1 METMQIV
8 HVDPSALLVDTNV
21 RTQVRIDPTF
31 RASIKTNGVL
41 VPVVAINAEDG
52 LRVRYGQRRTLAAVE
67 VGEPAIPVYIV
78 DTDDEAGRIIT
89 QMAENDHRAGL
100 TTAERIEAV
109 QQLSL
114 LGISAAQIVKRTH
127 MKRDA
132 VDASLA
138 IAGNNTAMAIAATHS
153 LDVAAWCAEFAG
165 NDDQVA
171 RIIRETDVFGEDRA
185 RHLVERYRQ
194 QAIDDAAYAT
204 AVDAITDLVVIPRP
218 GWTDA
223 PTALDNLVD
232 TDGNAIDPHTHT
244 ACPGHAI
251 VLDEAEQWDDD
262 EDSTEDDEDDSEPEA
277 YDLDAAGRRWVFT
290 PYCTDPSQ
298 YGHLDR
304 YGRSSDRSTPPVIN
318 EAAKQKASA
327 ERKRV
332 IAGNKAWDAATI
344 VRAEWVEKLLAR
356 KTAPAGAVLFVLRAL
371 TGHVDLG
378 AGRDGL
384 RAKVGAPT
392 GYGQI
397 EVPDLDT
404 SAATMA
410 LLGLIVTGMEKGTSR
425 DHWRT
430 VNPATAL
437 YLTALATW
445 GYTLSDVETAAAG
458 GTAYSLTE

>member
-52 LRVRYGQRRTLAAVE
+52 LRVRYGQRRTITAVD

-127 MKRDA
+127 MKRDT

-232 TDGNAIDPHTHT
+232 TDGTAIDPHTHT

-262 EDSTEDDEDDSEPEA
+262 DEDSTDTEA
-277 YDLDAAGRRWVFT
+277 EAFDLDAAGRRWVFT
-290 PYCTDPSQ
+290 AYCTDPGQ
-298 YGHLDR
+298 YGHRDR
-304 YGRSSDRSTPPVIN
+304 YGRTSDRSTPPVIN

-344 VRAEWVEKLLAR
+344 VRAEWVEKLLTR
-356 KTAPAGAVLFVLRAL
+356 KAAPAGTVLFVLRAL
-371 TGHVDLG
+371 TGHVDLA

-384 RAKVGAPT
+384 RAKVGATAT

-397 EVPDLDT
+397 EVPDLDNP
-404 SAATMA
+404 AATMA

-425 DHWRT
+425 DNWRT
-430 VNPATAL
+430 PHAGTAL
-437 YLTALATW
+437 YLTALAAW